1 MCANAD
7 TSVMAW
13 HSLLPPSKRR
23 LIHDDGSVD
32 EVMFK
37 AHFIMHAYTIEMHR
51 PLSTLAYSPIE
62 SVARCAPLAPSD
74 RLRCPNRAESE
85 LHTAKCLS
93 AITTLDQLLTL
104 PTDLHTHSPFLI
116 CMIANATIAHL
127 SACRYLHQGER
138 LATSREKIRLTM
150 GTLKRL
156 GDYWPLGKRTYQE
169 LGIIAREILCLTSD
183 SRPVPASMRTTISQP
198 EYPSVNFVS
207 PESLFDGNLDFGAL
221 FDLQSPSLLG
231 TMQPS
236 AG

>member
-1 MCANAD
+1 
-7 TSVMAW
+7 
-13 HSLLPPSKRR
+13 
-23 LIHDDGSVD
+23 
-32 EVMFK
+32 
-37 AHFIMHAYTIEMHR
+37 MHAYTIEMHR

-85 LHTAKCLS
+85 LHTVKCLS
-93 AITTLDQLLTL
+93 AIHTLDQLLTL
-104 PTDLHTHSPFLI
+104 PTDLNTHSPFLI

-127 SACRYLHQGER
+127 SACRFLHQGEK

-156 GDYWPLGKRTYQE
+156 GEYWPLGKRTYHE

-183 SRPVPASMRTTISQP
+183 SGPAPANMTTTISHP
-198 EYPSVNFVS
+198 ENPSVNFVS
-207 PESLFDGNLDFGAL
+207 PDSLFDGNLDFGAL
-221 FDLQSPSLLG
+221 LDIQSPSLLG
-231 TMQPS
+231 VMQLS